1 MLNKLRIRMAIHYL
15 KKTSDS
21 FKNGNFK
28 KGFRYLNLVVS
39 LTPKG
44 TPEWEILKE
53 FVYTSLQIIH
63 DN

>member
-1 MLNKLRIRMAIHYL
+1 MLNKLRTRMATYCL

-28 KGFRYLNLVVS
+28 KGFRYLKLVVS
-39 LTPKG
+39 LTPTG

-53 FVYTSLQIIH
+53 FIYTFKR
-63 DN
+63 